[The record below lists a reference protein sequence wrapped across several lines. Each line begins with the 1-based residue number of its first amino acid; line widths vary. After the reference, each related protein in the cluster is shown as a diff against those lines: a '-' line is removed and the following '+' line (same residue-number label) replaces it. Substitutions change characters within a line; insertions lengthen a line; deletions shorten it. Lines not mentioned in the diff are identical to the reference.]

1 MLQTRNL
8 SFAYA
13 GGALLRFPDLDC
25 AAGEQWLLLG
35 SSGSGKTTMLH
46 LLAGLRKPKQGEVRI
61 GKTVLTKLTGKA
73 LDQFR
78 GQRIGLV
85 FQQPH
90 FLRAL
95 TVGENLALARQMAGL
110 PADPAAIRQKLERLN
125 IGSKLHA
132 YPHEL
137 SVGERQRAAVARA
150 LINEPS
156 ILLADE
162 PTSALDDE
170 NATQVIALLR
180 EQATQAGATLLIVTH
195 DTRLKTVF
203 DQQIEL

>member
-8 SFAYA
+8 TFAFP
-13 GGALLRFPDLDC
+13 GGSPLQFPDLQC
-25 AAGEQWLLLG
+25 GAGEQWLLLG
-35 SSGSGKTTMLH
+35 NSGSGKTTLLH
-46 LLAGLRKPKQGEVRI
+46 LIAGLRRPKSGEVQI
-61 GKTVLTKLTGKA
+61 GDTVLQQLSGKA

-85 FQQPH
+85 FQRPH

-95 TVGENLALARQMAGL
+95 TVGENLSLARRMAGL
-110 PADPAAIRQKLERLN
+110 PPAPEAIRQILERLA
-125 IGSKLHA
+125 IPHKLSA
-132 YPHEL
+132 YPHAL

-150 LINEPS
+150 LVNEPD

-170 NATQVIALLR
+170 NAHQVITLLR
-180 EQATQAGATLLIVTH
+180 EQAEKAGATLLIVTH
-195 DTRLKTVF
+195 DNRLKSVF